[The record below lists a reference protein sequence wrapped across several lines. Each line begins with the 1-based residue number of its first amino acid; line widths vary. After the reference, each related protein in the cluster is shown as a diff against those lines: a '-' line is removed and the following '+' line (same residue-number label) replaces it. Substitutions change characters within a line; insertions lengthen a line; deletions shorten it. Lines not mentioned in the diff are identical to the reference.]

1 MHSTGDLRSLFVCG
15 AGRSPWQHQLEAVRS
30 ILKALQE
37 DWASG
42 EQRRNLLVQHAT
54 GSGKSL
60 TMALLVECLQDV
72 HDSQGRGF
80 ALVFVLSDRLQLDRQ
95 LGDTVDSFRS
105 RVARGAPGPRR
116 RGPLRRAEESRQC
129 LAKAL
134 SSAVHAELERC
145 VTVVTTKQKLDR
157 FLLESDSKH
166 RRGWLAPIFKR
177 GRVAVICEECH
188 RAHFHGCATGA
199 AVARLFGDQG
209 RAQPADLVYIGF
221 TGTPS
226 QSALELFGRSESS
239 QTETGETVVGSVH
252 CYHLG
257 EAEAEGVV
265 LDVLANYESVNIED
279 VSGKCAFI
287 LADMQRLAHVYPPDF
302 AAVMKGMVVC
312 RSRSEVLG
320 FVRTLRT
327 ATACGAP
334 WVLPGSCGRS
344 QGFHFNRGICG
355 FFSGAVEDL
364 VEEQLN
370 GCSLLE
376 ACRTARI
383 LVVCNKLETGFD
395 EPRLAVLY
403 LNRCLESNVKVVQVL
418 SRINRPFSG
427 KPFAFIRDFH
437 SQGSLAK
444 ASFEAFRRRV
454 VNNSKPKE
462 VRACSEHRL
471 GGLLSARRLKRQ
483 ALPALLS
490 GKMVFIDE
498 KVASSLLHQVVPSSR
513 YGGKPK
519 SRRKWISWAGSSRLT
534 AQPQQM
540 LEAAFKESMSK
551 AIGFSSQEARMRL
564 VADGEPGAAAVLR
577 GPAQRLQDFWQ
588 AVEEHRRS
596 YFEVEPTLRRANKEV
611 PYPVFI
617 CSKGRASSGFLEW
630 RAAHCLGPNS
640 AGVCPVVIVV
650 EPQEE
655 STYRLHWPDAIL
667 LVLSRPAET
676 AIGYARWVVQKICT
690 SSRCAGRHLQLPFIW
705 MADDLLLSF
714 YRIERLQYG
723 GKRRRILRALPQRG
737 FWEAFVAV
745 QQRQDICEMA
755 VAGFLR
761 DRGASSLVKRDWVI
775 DDSLALQKVVLLN
788 LVQLQSLQVEYCPW
802 LRKSEDLAI
811 AYQVAKEP
819 GGHLL
824 KCHRYTYRA
833 RHLARSG
840 AEEVRRLCAE
850 PRGPELPRLLLGG
863 AEQRRRLPVRQ
874 KSAVDALV
882 EWLRRYRTA
891 EPVTGAVDAHG
902 DWDDGADAAS
912 FQLLREEGSRK
923 QGFMEWLAK
932 LPKALNDS

>member
-1 MHSTGDLRSLFVCG
+1 
-15 AGRSPWQHQLEAVRS
+15 
-30 ILKALQE
+30 
-37 DWASG
+37 
-42 EQRRNLLVQHAT
+42 
-54 GSGKSL
+54 
-60 TMALLVECLQDV
+60 MALLVECLQDV

-302 AAVMKGMVVC
+302 AAVMKGMVVAFGGPWLRPDPADC
-312 RSRSEVLG
+312 NGVRSSLGSPRQLWEV
-320 FVRTLRT
+320 
-327 ATACGAP
+327 
-334 WVLPGSCGRS
+334 
-344 QGFHFNRGICG
+344 Q
-355 FFSGAVEDL
+355 
-364 VEEQLN
+364 QLW
-370 GCSLLE
+370 GPL
-376 ACRTARI
+376 
-383 LVVCNKLETGFD
+383 
-395 EPRLAVLY
+395 
-403 LNRCLESNVKVVQVL
+403 Q
-418 SRINRPFSG
+418 
-427 KPFAFIRDFH
+427 

-534 AQPQQM
+534 A
-540 LEAAFKESMSK
+540 KHSDS
-551 AIGFSSQEARMRL
+551 AIGRAPLQLEKGDLQWSQPFFSLDEIL
-564 VADGEPGAAAVLR
+564 LKR
-577 GPAQRLQDFWQ
+577 GF
-588 AVEEHRRS
+588 S
-596 YFEVEPTLRRANKEV
+596 
-611 PYPVFI
+611 
-617 CSKGRASSGFLEW
+617 GRAPLRIRRRERDAVS
-630 RAAHCLGPNS
+630 
-640 AGVCPVVIVV
+640 VC
-650 EPQEE
+650 
-655 STYRLHWPDAIL
+655 DA
-667 LVLSRPAET
+667 LSRSKHPTVGCLWSIAQPRSAVWPSPWRPRFAKHEELLGKVAADLVSQTLGGRTARHQKVAAQLEGMVFAESFSKQT
-676 AIGYARWVVQKICT
+676 LSNQAKHSEADT
-690 SSRCAGRHLQLPFIW
+690 SEKGVF
-705 MADDLLLSF
+705 
-714 YRIERLQYG
+714 
-723 GKRRRILRALPQRG
+723 
-737 FWEAFVAV
+737 
-745 QQRQDICEMA
+745 
-755 VAGFLR
+755 
-761 DRGASSLVKRDWVI
+761 
-775 DDSLALQKVVLLN
+775 LQK
-788 LVQLQSLQVEYCPW
+788 P
-802 LRKSEDLAI
+802 
-811 AYQVAKEP
+811 
-819 GGHLL
+819 
-824 KCHRYTYRA
+824 
-833 RHLARSG
+833 
-840 AEEVRRLCAE
+840 
-850 PRGPELPRLLLGG
+850 
-863 AEQRRRLPVRQ
+863 
-874 KSAVDALV
+874 
-882 EWLRRYRTA
+882 
-891 EPVTGAVDAHG
+891 
-902 DWDDGADAAS
+902 
-912 FQLLREEGSRK
+912 
-923 QGFMEWLAK
+923 
-932 LPKALNDS
+932 PKTL